1 MGIYDRDYSRDHYR
15 DGPQVRF
22 AMPALT
28 PVVMWLLIINVA
40 VYLASIMIPALGK
53 LFTNMFS
60 VFPVDL
66 ITIMQIWRLVTYQF
80 LHNPTEIGHIFF
92 NMLVLFFFGP
102 MLERQWGSKKF
113 LIFYL
118 ICGAMGGVLYTFLVL
133 VRFPY
138 VGIGTL
144 VGASGAIYGVLAS
157 VAIMYPRMKIY
168 VFGIFPIQMMY
179 LVLILV
185 VISLIN
191 IRTGYNAG
199 GEAAH
204 LAGMAAG
211 AVYVLYRPWRKKLKS
226 NSHRT
231 TWKNKINQQ
240 RVFQDEV
247 DRILDKINNSG
258 IGSLTRKEKKIL
270 KEASQRQQNEKY

>member
-1 MGIYDRDYSRDHYR
+1 MGIYDRDYGRYHYK

-22 AMPALT
+22 AMPSIT
-28 PVVMWLLIINVA
+28 PVVMWLLIINVV
-40 VYLASIMIPALGK
+40 VYLTSIMIPALGT

-80 LHNPTEIGHIFF
+80 LHDLTSVRHIFY
-92 NMLVLFFFGP
+92 NMLVLYFFGP

-144 VGASGAIYGVLAS
+144 VGASGAIYGMLAS
-157 VAIMYPRMKIY
+157 MAIMYPRMKIY
-168 VFGIFPIQMMY
+168 ILGIFPIQMMY

-185 VISLIN
+185 AISLIN
-191 IRTGYNAG
+191 LRTGYNAG

-211 AVYVLYRPWRKKLKS
+211 AVYVLYRPWRQKLKS
-226 NSHRT
+226 NSQRA
-231 TWKNKINQQ
+231 TWKSKINQQ
-240 RVFQDEV
+240 RVFQAEV

-258 IGSLTRKEKKIL
+258 IGSLTRQEKKLL
-270 KEASQRQQNEKY
+270 KQASQRQQNEKY